1 MGLSLPYVCQQA
13 NRNSKSTSV
22 PIPRWNFLQNIR
34 IWSQYAPDSLGKFNG
49 SWLHSTATSDRVM
62 FLGYFNNGTFLSNQ
76 MAIAYIP
83 MKPFPC
89 MVVVNVVLCKLVPV
103 SSENFN

>member
-1 MGLSLPYVCQQA
+1 M
-13 NRNSKSTSV
+13 

-49 SWLHSTATSDRVM
+49 SWLHSTATSDRVI

-76 MAIAYIP
+76 MAIAYLP
-83 MKPFPC
+83 MKPFDEPG
-89 MVVVNVVLCKLVPV
+89 NYEYDLINFDNIYLIEKLPLSRYCLV
-103 SSENFN
+103 